1 MTESDRPG
9 TALTDEISAWR
20 HEIDLID
27 EQLLELFNKR
37 AHCAIEIGMV
47 KRRREMRIN
56 VPERE
61 AQIIARMAQLNQ
73 GPLNGE
79 AIERLFDAVISESR
93 IAESA
98 MLEANP
104 G

>member
-9 TALTDEISAWR
+9 TVLSDEITAWR

-47 KRRREMRIN
+47 KRGRKMRID

-61 AQIIARMAQLNQ
+61 AQIIARMVLLNQ